1 MMRRALWI
9 ALGASVCLS
18 PAATADLAE
27 VKATGTLRVLVVEG
41 SPEFYAVQAG
51 AAPGLDR
58 EVLDGFAA
66 LQRFTVTTVA
76 VPSWAELIPALLAGK
91 GDLIAGGVTVTDA
104 RRKQIEFSV
113 EVFPTRHVVVSRKPQ
128 PVIRTVEELRE
139 ARVGTIKGSS
149 MAEIVAASRVPTSR
163 VVDTIPSGGMP
174 AAMRSGQVTAC
185 VIGVENAITDQRTD
199 PEIQIGTFLGPKAS
213 LAFGLRKQDAE
224 LKRALDEYVTNLRRT
239 PTWNRLVVKYFG
251 DAAIEILRRAQ
262 AE

>member
-1 MMRRALWI
+1 MRRAFLAI
-9 ALGASVCLS
+9 VALAWAV

-27 VKATGTLRVLVVEG
+27 VKASGTLRVLVVEG
-41 SPEFYAVQAG
+41 SPEFYALKAG

-76 VPSWAELIPALLAGK
+76 VPSWAELIPALLANK
-91 GDLIAGGVTVTDA
+91 GDVIAGGVTVTDA

-113 EVFPTRHVVVSRKPQ
+113 EVFPSRHVVVSRKPH
-128 PVIRTVEELRE
+128 PVIHTVEQLRE

-149 MAEIVAASRVPTSR
+149 MAEIVAASRVPPSR
-163 VVDTIPSGGMP
+163 VVDTLPSGGMP
-174 AAMRSGQVTAC
+174 AAMKSGQVTAC
-185 VIGVENAITDQRTD
+185 VIGVENAIADQRAD
-199 PEIQIGTFLGPKAS
+199 PEIQIGAFLGPRAS

-224 LKRALDEYVTNLRRT
+224 LKRALDGYVTNLRRT

-251 DAAIEILRRAQ
+251 GAAIEILRRAQ